1 MNAERTRRFSLRL
14 VERGQRASRALG
26 EFYVKGVVRSQTM
39 VSANALDRPCDL
51 FQSGVVEC
59 RPQDLERL
67 EERHGLFRRYSS
79 PAFAHQQRSSMAS
92 DESVCSSGK
101 HHDKVTE
108 ASMTMQFI
116 LRTRLVAKLADR
128 HSSEREPMGFSKAFK
143 RLDSLDNLTRRCGPL
158 GVVSERSRAI
168 GKPSGSLNQTGS
180 IRIDRNSPRCGLTDE
195 FLTTTLSSLANQCG
209 PPSLSRVTETFKLSH
224 KPNQWFGA
232 IPKNPNPN
240 PELL

>member
-67 EERHGLFRRYSS
+67 EERHGLFRCYSS

-116 LRTRLVAKLADR
+116 IRTRLVAKLADR
-128 HSSEREPMGFSKAFK
+128 HSSERKAMGFSKAFK
-143 RLDSLDNLTRRCGPL
+143 RLDSVD
-158 GVVSERSRAI
+158 
-168 GKPSGSLNQTGS
+168 KTGR
-180 IRIDRNSPRCGLTDE
+180 IRINRNSPRCGLTDE